1 QMAKNRISAVFLTAL
16 FLILCGLWPVSACL
30 LQGGTPEDTGENRT
44 LAAYPELKNLRDLER
59 FPAGFEAWLNDHMP
73 AKTALVGSQSAL
85 ELGLFGEMAQD
96 KVVFGTSR
104 PWLFNRSEDGQPLET
119 YKRTNL
125 FSEEELD
132 RISQN
137 LSEMQQDF
145 SDAGI
150 RMVLMISP
158 DKEQIYGDDY
168 MPSSVAVLEN
178 EGRTEQLIGAL
189 GKTCPSL
196 PVVYPAELLR
206 KGREKE
212 EVYYASDTHWN
223 RIGACIACG
232 ALVDT
237 LAEDTGSTWP
247 GAEAFRERYHFS
259 EKEKKAGDLQKL
271 VRLGEEFD
279 STEYE
284 AQEARTAEV
293 SDVSEDV
300 RGEVIRERSSNPG
313 GLPLNVYL
321 SGDSFRW
328 NLTRF
333 LQDGVNKS
341 TVTSRYYL
349 DLEDVVAQEPD
360 VFVYMI
366 AERYLHELDRI
377 PGYNTQALTY

>member
-1 QMAKNRISAVFLTAL
+1 MAKNRISAVFLTAL

-189 GKTCPSL
+189 RKMCPSL

-259 EKEKKAGDLQKL
+259 VKEKKAGDLQKL

-300 RGEVIRERSSNPG
+300 RGEVIRERSTNPE
-313 GLPLNVYL
+313 GLPLHVYL

-328 NLTRF
+328 NLTGF
-333 LQDGVNKS
+333 LQDSVSKS
-341 TVTSRYYL
+341 TITSRYYL
-349 DLEDVVAQEPD
+349 DLEDVVSQEPD

>member
-1 QMAKNRISAVFLTAL
+1 MAKNRISAVFLTAL

-189 GKTCPSL
+189 RKMCPSL

-300 RGEVIRERSSNPG
+300 RGEVIRERSTNPE
-313 GLPLNVYL
+313 GLPLHVYL

-328 NLTRF
+328 NLTGF
-333 LQDGVNKS
+333 LQDIVNKS
-341 TVTSRYYL
+341 TITSRYYL
-349 DLEDVVAQEPD
+349 DLEDVVSQKPD

>member
-1 QMAKNRISAVFLTAL
+1 MAKNRISAVFLTAL

-212 EVYYASDTHWN
+212 EVYYASTGTALAPASPAGPWWIHW
-223 RIGACIACG
+223 
-232 ALVDT
+232 
-237 LAEDTGSTWP
+237 
-247 GAEAFRERYHFS
+247 
-259 EKEKKAGDLQKL
+259 QK
-271 VRLGEEFD
+271 
-279 STEYE
+279 
-284 AQEARTAEV
+284 
-293 SDVSEDV
+293 
-300 RGEVIRERSSNPG
+300 IREVHGPGQKPSGNGTIFQRKKRRPAICRSW
-313 GLPLNVYL
+313 
-321 SGDSFRW
+321 SGWEKNSTAQSMRHRRRGQQKCPMFRR
-328 NLTRF
+328 T
-333 LQDGVNKS
+333 
-341 TVTSRYYL
+341 
-349 DLEDVVAQEPD
+349 
-360 VFVYMI
+360 
-366 AERYLHELDRI
+366 
-377 PGYNTQALTY
+377 

>member
-1 QMAKNRISAVFLTAL
+1 MAKNRISAVFLTAL

-73 AKTALVGSQSAL
+73 AKTALVESQSAL

-300 RGEVIRERSSNPG
+300 RGEVIRERSTNPE
-313 GLPLNVYL
+313 GLPLHVYL

-328 NLTRF
+328 NLTGF
-333 LQDGVNKS
+333 LQDSVSKS
-341 TVTSRYYL
+341 TITSRYYL
-349 DLEDVVAQEPD
+349 DLEDVVSQEPD

>member
-1 QMAKNRISAVFLTAL
+1 MAKNRISAVFLTAL

-300 RGEVIRERSSNPG
+300 RGEVIRERSTNPE
-313 GLPLNVYL
+313 GLPLHVYL

-328 NLTRF
+328 NLTGF
-333 LQDGVNKS
+333 LQDSVSKS
-341 TVTSRYYL
+341 TITSRYYL
-349 DLEDVVAQEPD
+349 DLEDVVSQEPD

>member
-1 QMAKNRISAVFLTAL
+1 MAKNRISAVFLTAL

-237 LAEDTGSTWP
+237 LAEDTGSTWS

-300 RGEVIRERSSNPG
+300 RGEVIRERSTNPE
-313 GLPLNVYL
+313 GLPLHVYL

-333 LQDGVNKS
+333 LQDSVSKS
-341 TVTSRYYL
+341 TITSRYYL
-349 DLEDVVAQEPD
+349 DLEDVVSQEPD

>member
-1 QMAKNRISAVFLTAL
+1 MAKNRISAVFLTAL

-313 GLPLNVYL
+313 DLPLNVYL

>member
-1 QMAKNRISAVFLTAL
+1 MAKNRISAVFLTAL

-73 AKTALVGSQSAL
+73 AKTALVESQSAL

-237 LAEDTGSTWP
+237 LAEDTGSTWS

-300 RGEVIRERSSNPG
+300 RGEVIRERSTNPE
-313 GLPLNVYL
+313 GLPLHVYL

-333 LQDGVNKS
+333 LQDSVSKS
-341 TVTSRYYL
+341 TITSRYYL
-349 DLEDVVAQEPD
+349 DLEDVVSQEPD

>member
-1 QMAKNRISAVFLTAL
+1 MAKNRISAVFLTAL

-189 GKTCPSL
+189 RKMCPSL

-300 RGEVIRERSSNPG
+300 RAR
-313 GLPLNVYL
+313 L
-321 SGDSFRW
+321 SGR
-328 NLTRF
+328 
-333 LQDGVNKS
+333 GVPIRRDFPCMS
-341 TVTSRYYL
+341 
-349 DLEDVVAQEPD
+349 
-360 VFVYMI
+360 I
-366 AERYLHELDRI
+366 
-377 PGYNTQALTY
+377 

>member
-1 QMAKNRISAVFLTAL
+1 MAKNRISAVFLTAL

-73 AKTALVGSQSAL
+73 AKTALVESQSAL

-189 GKTCPSL
+189 RKMCPSL

-300 RGEVIRERSSNPG
+300 RGEVIRERSTNPE
-313 GLPLNVYL
+313 GLPLYVYL

-328 NLTRF
+328 NLTGF
-333 LQDGVNKS
+333 LQDIVNKS
-341 TVTSRYYL
+341 TITSRYYL
-349 DLEDVVAQEPD
+349 DLEDVVSQEPD

>member
-1 QMAKNRISAVFLTAL
+1 MAKNRISAVFLTAL

-150 RMVLMISP
+150 RMVLMISLR
-158 DKEQIYGDDY
+158 K
-168 MPSSVAVLEN
+168 M
-178 EGRTEQLIGAL
+178 
-189 GKTCPSL
+189 CPSL

-300 RGEVIRERSSNPG
+300 RGEVIRERSTNPE
-313 GLPLNVYL
+313 GLPLHVYL

-328 NLTRF
+328 NLTGF
-333 LQDGVNKS
+333 LQDSVSKS
-341 TVTSRYYL
+341 TITSRYYL
-349 DLEDVVAQEPD
+349 DLEDVVSQEPD

>member
-1 QMAKNRISAVFLTAL
+1 MAKNRISAVFLTAL
-16 FLILCGLWPVSACL
+16 FLILCVLWPVSACL

-189 GKTCPSL
+189 RKMCPSL

-300 RGEVIRERSSNPG
+300 RGEVIRERSTNPE
-313 GLPLNVYL
+313 GLPLHVYL

-328 NLTRF
+328 NLTGF
-333 LQDGVNKS
+333 LQDSVSKS
-341 TVTSRYYL
+341 TITSRYYL
-349 DLEDVVAQEPD
+349 DLEEVVSQEPD

>member
-1 QMAKNRISAVFLTAL
+1 MAKNRISAVFLTAL

>member
-1 QMAKNRISAVFLTAL
+1 MAKNRISAVFLTAL

-73 AKTALVGSQSAL
+73 AKTALVESQSAL

-145 SDAGI
+145 SNAGI

-237 LAEDTGSTWP
+237 LAEDTGSTWS

-300 RGEVIRERSSNPG
+300 RGEVIRERSTNPE
-313 GLPLNVYL
+313 GLPLHVYL

-333 LQDGVNKS
+333 LQDSVSKS
-341 TVTSRYYL
+341 TITSRYYL
-349 DLEDVVAQEPD
+349 DLEDVVSQEPD

>member
-1 QMAKNRISAVFLTAL
+1 MAKNRISAVFLTAL

-73 AKTALVGSQSAL
+73 AKTALVESQSAL

-284 AQEARTAEV
+284 AEEALAARV
-293 SDVSEDV
+293 MDVSEDA

>member
-1 QMAKNRISAVFLTAL
+1 MAKNRISAVFLTAL

-300 RGEVIRERSSNPG
+300 RGEVIRERSTNPE
-313 GLPLNVYL
+313 GLPLHVYL

>member
-1 QMAKNRISAVFLTAL
+1 MAKNRISAVFLTAL

-73 AKTALVGSQSAL
+73 AKTALVESQSAL

-300 RGEVIRERSSNPG
+300 RGEVIRERSTNPE
-313 GLPLNVYL
+313 GLPLHVYL

-328 NLTRF
+328 NLTGF
-333 LQDGVNKS
+333 LQDSVSKS
-341 TVTSRYYL
+341 TITARYYL
-349 DLEDVVAQEPD
+349 DLEDVVSQEPD

>member
-1 QMAKNRISAVFLTAL
+1 MAKNRISAVFLTAL

-73 AKTALVGSQSAL
+73 AKTALVESQSAL

-189 GKTCPSL
+189 RKMCPSL

-237 LAEDTGSTWP
+237 LAEDTGSTWS

-279 STEYE
+279 STEYD

-300 RGEVIRERSSNPG
+300 RGEVIRERSTNPE
-313 GLPLNVYL
+313 GLPLHVYL

-333 LQDGVNKS
+333 LQDSVSKS
-341 TVTSRYYL
+341 TITSRYYL
-349 DLEDVVAQEPD
+349 DLEDVVSQEPD

>member
-1 QMAKNRISAVFLTAL
+1 MAKNRISAVFLTAL

-73 AKTALVGSQSAL
+73 AKTALVESQSAL

-189 GKTCPSL
+189 RKMCPSL

-237 LAEDTGSTWP
+237 LAEDTGSTWS

-259 EKEKKAGDLQKL
+259 EKEKKTGDLQKL

-300 RGEVIRERSSNPG
+300 RGEVIRERSTNLE
-313 GLPLNVYL
+313 GLPLHVYL

-328 NLTRF
+328 NLTGF
-333 LQDGVNKS
+333 LQDSVSKS
-341 TVTSRYYL
+341 TITSRYYL
-349 DLEDVVAQEPD
+349 DLEDVVSQEPD

>member
-1 QMAKNRISAVFLTAL
+1 MAKNRISAVFLTAL

-189 GKTCPSL
+189 RKMCPSL

-300 RGEVIRERSSNPG
+300 RGEVIRERSTNPE
-313 GLPLNVYL
+313 GLPLHVYL

-328 NLTRF
+328 NLTGF
-333 LQDGVNKS
+333 LQDSVSKS
-341 TVTSRYYL
+341 TITSRYYL
-349 DLEDVVAQEPD
+349 DLEDVVSQEPD

>member
-1 QMAKNRISAVFLTAL
+1 MAKNRISAAFLTAL

-44 LAAYPELKNLRDLER
+44 LAAYPELQNLRDLER

-73 AKTALVGSQSAL
+73 AKTALVESQSAL

-300 RGEVIRERSSNPG
+300 RGEVIRERSTNPE
-313 GLPLNVYL
+313 GLPLHVYL

-328 NLTRF
+328 NLTGF
-333 LQDGVNKS
+333 LQDSVSKS
-341 TVTSRYYL
+341 TITSRYYL
-349 DLEDVVAQEPD
+349 DLEDVVSQEPD

>member
-1 QMAKNRISAVFLTAL
+1 MAKNRISAVFLTAL
-16 FLILCGLWPVSACL
+16 FLILCGLWPVSARL

-73 AKTALVGSQSAL
+73 AKTALVESQSAL

-96 KVVFGTSR
+96 KVVFGTKR

-119 YKRTNL
+119 YKRTNR

-158 DKEQIYGDDY
+158 DKEQIYGEDY

-178 EGRTEQLIGAL
+178 EGRTEQLISAL
-189 GKTCPSL
+189 GRMCPSL

-259 EKEKKAGDLQKL
+259 EKEKKTGDLQKL

-279 STEYE
+279 STEYA
-284 AQEARTAEV
+284 AQEARMAEV
-293 SDVSEDV
+293 SDVSEDA
-300 RGEVIRERSSNPG
+300 RGEVIRERSTNPE
-313 GLPLNVYL
+313 GLPLHVYL

-328 NLTRF
+328 NLTGF
-333 LQDGVNKS
+333 LQDSVGKS

-349 DLEDVVAQEPD
+349 DLEDVVSQEPD

-377 PGYNTQALTY
+377 PGYNTQALIY

>member
-1 QMAKNRISAVFLTAL
+1 MAKNRISAVFLTAL

-73 AKTALVGSQSAL
+73 AKTALVESQSAL

-125 FSEEELD
+125 FSKEELD

-237 LAEDTGSTWP
+237 LAEDTGSTWS

-300 RGEVIRERSSNPG
+300 RGEVIRERSTNPE
-313 GLPLNVYL
+313 GLPLHVYL

-328 NLTRF
+328 NLTGF
-333 LQDGVNKS
+333 LQDSVSKS
-341 TVTSRYYL
+341 TITSRYYL
-349 DLEDVVAQEPD
+349 DLEDVVSQEPD

>member
-1 QMAKNRISAVFLTAL
+1 MAKNRISAVFLTAL

-73 AKTALVGSQSAL
+73 AKTALVESQSAL

-125 FSEEELD
+125 FSKEELD

-300 RGEVIRERSSNPG
+300 RGEVIRERSTNPE
-313 GLPLNVYL
+313 GLPLYVYL

-328 NLTRF
+328 NLNRF

-349 DLEDVVAQEPD
+349 DLEDVVSQEPD

>member
-1 QMAKNRISAVFLTAL
+1 MAKNRISAVFLTAL

-73 AKTALVGSQSAL
+73 AKTALVESQSAL

-104 PWLFNRSEDGQPLET
+104 PWLFNRSEDGKPLET

-125 FSEEELD
+125 FSKEELD

-300 RGEVIRERSSNPG
+300 RGEVIRERSTNPE
-313 GLPLNVYL
+313 GLPLHVYL

-328 NLTRF
+328 NLTGF
-333 LQDGVNKS
+333 LQDSVSKS
-341 TVTSRYYL
+341 TITSRYYL

>member
-1 QMAKNRISAVFLTAL
+1 MAKNRISAVFLTAL

-300 RGEVIRERSSNPG
+300 RGEVIRERSTNPE
-313 GLPLNVYL
+313 GLPLHVYL

-333 LQDGVNKS
+333 LQDSVSKS
-341 TVTSRYYL
+341 TITSRYYL
-349 DLEDVVAQEPD
+349 DLEDVVSQEPD

>member
-1 QMAKNRISAVFLTAL
+1 MAKNRISAVFLTAL

-73 AKTALVGSQSAL
+73 AKTALVESQSAL

-300 RGEVIRERSSNPG
+300 RGEVIRERSTNPE
-313 GLPLNVYL
+313 GLPLHVYL

-328 NLTRF
+328 NLTGF
-333 LQDGVNKS
+333 LQDIVNKS
-341 TVTSRYYL
+341 TITSRYYL
-349 DLEDVVAQEPD
+349 DLEDVVSQKPD

>member
-1 QMAKNRISAVFLTAL
+1 MAKNRISAVFLTAL

-73 AKTALVGSQSAL
+73 AKTALVESQSAL

-237 LAEDTGSTWP
+237 LAEDTGSTWS

-300 RGEVIRERSSNPG
+300 RGEVIRERSTNPE
-313 GLPLNVYL
+313 GLPLHVYL

-328 NLTRF
+328 NLTGF
-333 LQDGVNKS
+333 LQDSVSKS
-341 TVTSRYYL
+341 TITSRYYL
-349 DLEDVVAQEPD
+349 DLEDVVSQEPD

>member
-1 QMAKNRISAVFLTAL
+1 MAKNRISAVFLTAL

-73 AKTALVGSQSAL
+73 AKTALVESQSAL

-300 RGEVIRERSSNPG
+300 RGEVIRERSTNPE
-313 GLPLNVYL
+313 GLPLHVYL

-328 NLTRF
+328 NLTGF
-333 LQDGVNKS
+333 LQDSVSKS

-349 DLEDVVAQEPD
+349 DLEDVVSQEPD

>member
-1 QMAKNRISAVFLTAL
+1 MAKNRISAVFLTAL

-73 AKTALVGSQSAL
+73 AKTALVESQSAL

>member
-1 QMAKNRISAVFLTAL
+1 MAKNRISAVFLTAL

-73 AKTALVGSQSAL
+73 AKTALVESQSAL

-189 GKTCPSL
+189 RKMCPSL

-237 LAEDTGSTWP
+237 LAEDTGSTWS

-279 STEYE
+279 STEYA

-300 RGEVIRERSSNPG
+300 RGEVIRERSTNPE
-313 GLPLNVYL
+313 GLPLYVYL

-328 NLTRF
+328 NLTGF
-333 LQDGVNKS
+333 LQDIVNKS
-341 TVTSRYYL
+341 TITSRYYL
-349 DLEDVVAQEPD
+349 DLEDVVSQKPD

>member
-1 QMAKNRISAVFLTAL
+1 MAKNRISAVFLTAL

-73 AKTALVGSQSAL
+73 AKTALVESQSAL

-189 GKTCPSL
+189 RKMCPSL

-300 RGEVIRERSSNPG
+300 RGEVIRERSTNPE
-313 GLPLNVYL
+313 GLPLHVYL

-328 NLTRF
+328 NLTGF
-333 LQDGVNKS
+333 LQDSVSKS
-341 TVTSRYYL
+341 TITSRYYL
-349 DLEDVVAQEPD
+349 DLEDVVSQEPD

>member
-1 QMAKNRISAVFLTAL
+1 MAKNRISAVFLTAL

-300 RGEVIRERSSNPG
+300 RGEVIRERSTNPE
-313 GLPLNVYL
+313 GLPLHVYL

-328 NLTRF
+328 NLTGF
-333 LQDGVNKS
+333 LQDSVSKS
-341 TVTSRYYL
+341 TITARYYL
-349 DLEDVVAQEPD
+349 DLEDVVSQEPD

>member
-1 QMAKNRISAVFLTAL
+1 MAKNRISAVFLTAL

-119 YKRTNL
+119 YKRTNR

-158 DKEQIYGDDY
+158 DKEQIYGEDY

-178 EGRTEQLIGAL
+178 EGRTEQLISAL
-189 GKTCPSL
+189 GRMCPSL

>member
-1 QMAKNRISAVFLTAL
+1 MAKNRISAVFLTAL

-73 AKTALVGSQSAL
+73 AKTALVESQSAL

-237 LAEDTGSTWP
+237 LAEDTGSTWS

-259 EKEKKAGDLQKL
+259 EKEKKTGDLQKL

-300 RGEVIRERSSNPG
+300 RGEVIRERSTNLE
-313 GLPLNVYL
+313 GLPLHVYL

-328 NLTRF
+328 NLTGF
-333 LQDGVNKS
+333 LQDSVSKS
-341 TVTSRYYL
+341 TITSRYYL
-349 DLEDVVAQEPD
+349 DLEDVVSQEPD

>member
-1 QMAKNRISAVFLTAL
+1 MAKNRISAVFLTAL
-16 FLILCGLWPVSACL
+16 FLILCGLWPVSARL

-73 AKTALVGSQSAL
+73 AKTALVEAQSAL

-96 KVVFGTSR
+96 KVVFGTKR

-119 YKRTNL
+119 YKRTNR

-158 DKEQIYGDDY
+158 DKEQIYGEDY

-178 EGRTEQLIGAL
+178 EGRTEQLISAL

-259 EKEKKAGDLQKL
+259 EKEKKTGDLQKL

-284 AQEARTAEV
+284 AQEARMAEV
-293 SDVSEDV
+293 SDVSEDA
-300 RGEVIRERSSNPG
+300 RGEVIRERSTNPE
-313 GLPLNVYL
+313 GLPLHVYL

-328 NLTRF
+328 NLTGF
-333 LQDGVNKS
+333 LQDSVNKS

-349 DLEDVVAQEPD
+349 DLEDVVSQEPD

>member
-1 QMAKNRISAVFLTAL
+1 MAKNRISAVFLTAL

-73 AKTALVGSQSAL
+73 AKTALVESQSAL

-189 GKTCPSL
+189 RKMCPSL

-237 LAEDTGSTWP
+237 LAEDTGSTWS

-300 RGEVIRERSSNPG
+300 RGEVIRERSTNPE
-313 GLPLNVYL
+313 GLPLHVYL

-333 LQDGVNKS
+333 LQDSVSKS
-341 TVTSRYYL
+341 TITSRYYL
-349 DLEDVVAQEPD
+349 DLEDVVSQEPD

>member
-1 QMAKNRISAVFLTAL
+1 MAKNRISAVFLTAL

-328 NLTRF
+328 NLTGF
-333 LQDGVNKS
+333 LQDSVSKS

-349 DLEDVVAQEPD
+349 DLEDVVSQEPD

>member
-1 QMAKNRISAVFLTAL
+1 MAKNRISAVFLTAL

-300 RGEVIRERSSNPG
+300 RGEVIRERSTNPE
-313 GLPLNVYL
+313 GLPLHVYL

-328 NLTRF
+328 NLTGF
-333 LQDGVNKS
+333 LQDIVNKS
-341 TVTSRYYL
+341 TITSRYYL
-349 DLEDVVAQEPD
+349 DLEDVVSQKPD

>member
-1 QMAKNRISAVFLTAL
+1 MAKNRISAVFLTAL

-73 AKTALVGSQSAL
+73 AKTALVESQSAL

-349 DLEDVVAQEPD
+349 DLEDVVSQEPD